1 MKIDFKHA
9 RGVFEEY
16 LNGYDREDEKI
27 KLKIIHTYGVV
38 KSAREIGHRMHL
50 NEEDQQL
57 AELIALLHDIGRFE
71 QLRLYNSFSPDTMD
85 HAAFGVQ
92 LLFEGENPMIS
103 RFIED
108 RSYDDIIRIA
118 IARHSDFRLEG
129 IQDERTLFHAKMIR
143 DADKLDN
150 CRVKLVDSVEA
161 MIGVPQ
167 EHAGEGKISPKVW
180 ESCLRKEAVSSSDR
194 ITSVDYWVSY
204 AAQYYDLNFKETWQ
218 IMKEKNYISRII
230 KRLEYKDKDTREKM
244 EILEQQIERLHGENP
259 MLSPQ
264 ISYQIIRSSRKT
276 MSLEIKAD
284 GSVVVRAPLRLSE
297 TKIQKFVEE
306 KQEWILKNL
315 EKIQK
320 RDAQKKNV
328 QKLSALERQH
338 LQNKACV
345 VIPRRVA
352 YYAEKLGVSY
362 GKITLRQQKTRWGSC
377 AANGNLNFNWLLILA
392 PPEVLDYVV
401 VHELCHRMEM
411 NHSQAFW
418 KEVEK
423 ILPDYQERQK
433 WLKDNGW
440 RLMEEGL

>member
-9 RGVFEEY
+9 RGVFENY
-16 LNGYDREDEKI
+16 LNGYDRNDEKI

-57 AELIALLHDIGRFE
+57 AELIALLHDIGRFQ

-108 RSYDDIIRIA
+108 RSYDDIIRVA

-180 ESCLRKEAVSSSDR
+180 ESCLRKEAVSSPDR

-204 AAQYYDLNFKETWQ
+204 AAQYYDLNFKET
-218 IMKEKNYISRII
+218 
-230 KRLEYKDKDTREKM
+230 
-244 EILEQQIERLHGENP
+244 
-259 MLSPQ
+259 
-264 ISYQIIRSSRKT
+264 
-276 MSLEIKAD
+276 
-284 GSVVVRAPLRLSE
+284 
-297 TKIQKFVEE
+297 
-306 KQEWILKNL
+306 
-315 EKIQK
+315 
-320 RDAQKKNV
+320 
-328 QKLSALERQH
+328 
-338 LQNKACV
+338 
-345 VIPRRVA
+345 
-352 YYAEKLGVSY
+352 
-362 GKITLRQQKTRWGSC
+362 
-377 AANGNLNFNWLLILA
+377 
-392 PPEVLDYVV
+392 
-401 VHELCHRMEM
+401 
-411 NHSQAFW
+411 
-418 KEVEK
+418 
-423 ILPDYQERQK
+423 
-433 WLKDNGW
+433 
-440 RLMEEGL
+440 

>member
-9 RGVFEEY
+9 RGVFEDY

-57 AELIALLHDIGRFE
+57 AELIALLHDIGRFQ

-108 RSYDDIIRIA
+108 RSYDELIRVA
-118 IARHSDFRLEG
+118 IARHSDFRL
-129 IQDERTLFHAKMIR
+129 
-143 DADKLDN
+143 
-150 CRVKLVDSVEA
+150 DSVEA

-180 ESCLRKEAVSSSDR
+180 ESCLRKEAVSSPDR

-230 KRLEYKDKDTREKM
+230 KRLEYKEKDTREKM
-244 EILEQQIERLHGENP
+244 EILEQQMN
-259 MLSPQ
+259 
-264 ISYQIIRSSRKT
+264 
-276 MSLEIKAD
+276 
-284 GSVVVRAPLRLSE
+284 
-297 TKIQKFVEE
+297 
-306 KQEWILKNL
+306 
-315 EKIQK
+315 
-320 RDAQKKNV
+320 
-328 QKLSALERQH
+328 
-338 LQNKACV
+338 
-345 VIPRRVA
+345 A
-352 YYAEKLGVSY
+352 Y
-362 GKITLRQQKTRWGSC
+362 
-377 AANGNLNFNWLLILA
+377 
-392 PPEVLDYVV
+392 
-401 VHELCHRMEM
+401 M
-411 NHSQAFW
+411 
-418 KEVEK
+418 EK
-423 ILPDYQERQK
+423 ILC
-433 WLKDNGW
+433 
-440 RLMEEGL
+440 

>member
-57 AELIALLHDIGRFE
+57 AELIALLHDIGRFQ

-108 RSYDDIIRIA
+108 RSYDELIRVA
-118 IARHSDFRLEG
+118 IARHSDFRLE
-129 IQDERTLFHAKMIR
+129 
-143 DADKLDN
+143 DKLDN

-180 ESCLRKEAVSSSDR
+180 ESCLRKEAVSSPDR

-204 AAQYYDLNFKETWQ
+204 AAQYYDLNFKETWR
-218 IMKEKNYISRII
+218 IMKEKDYISRII
-230 KRLEYKDKDTREKM
+230 KRLEYKEKDTREKM
-244 EILEQQIERLHGENP
+244 EILEQQMN
-259 MLSPQ
+259 
-264 ISYQIIRSSRKT
+264 
-276 MSLEIKAD
+276 
-284 GSVVVRAPLRLSE
+284 
-297 TKIQKFVEE
+297 
-306 KQEWILKNL
+306 
-315 EKIQK
+315 
-320 RDAQKKNV
+320 
-328 QKLSALERQH
+328 
-338 LQNKACV
+338 
-345 VIPRRVA
+345 A
-352 YYAEKLGVSY
+352 Y
-362 GKITLRQQKTRWGSC
+362 
-377 AANGNLNFNWLLILA
+377 
-392 PPEVLDYVV
+392 
-401 VHELCHRMEM
+401 M
-411 NHSQAFW
+411 
-418 KEVEK
+418 EK
-423 ILPDYQERQK
+423 ILC
-433 WLKDNGW
+433 
-440 RLMEEGL
+440 

>member
-9 RGVFEEY
+9 RGVFEDY

-57 AELIALLHDIGRFE
+57 AELIALLHD
-71 QLRLYNSFSPDTMD
+71 MD

-92 LLFEGENPMIS
+92 LLFEGENPMIN

-108 RSYDDIIRIA
+108 RSYDELIRVA

-180 ESCLRKEAVSSSDR
+180 ESCLRKEAVSSPDR

-244 EILEQQIERLHGENP
+244 EILEQQMN
-259 MLSPQ
+259 
-264 ISYQIIRSSRKT
+264 
-276 MSLEIKAD
+276 
-284 GSVVVRAPLRLSE
+284 
-297 TKIQKFVEE
+297 
-306 KQEWILKNL
+306 
-315 EKIQK
+315 
-320 RDAQKKNV
+320 
-328 QKLSALERQH
+328 
-338 LQNKACV
+338 
-345 VIPRRVA
+345 A
-352 YYAEKLGVSY
+352 Y
-362 GKITLRQQKTRWGSC
+362 
-377 AANGNLNFNWLLILA
+377 
-392 PPEVLDYVV
+392 
-401 VHELCHRMEM
+401 M
-411 NHSQAFW
+411 
-418 KEVEK
+418 EK
-423 ILPDYQERQK
+423 ILC
-433 WLKDNGW
+433 
-440 RLMEEGL
+440 

>member
-9 RGVFEEY
+9 RGVFENY

-57 AELIALLHDIGRFE
+57 
-71 QLRLYNSFSPDTMD
+71 RLYNSFSPDTMD

-92 LLFEGENPMIS
+92 LLFEGENPMIN

-108 RSYDDIIRIA
+108 RSYDELIRVA

-180 ESCLRKEAVSSSDR
+180 ESCLRKEAVSSPDR

-230 KRLEYKDKDTREKM
+230 KRLEYKEKDTREKM
-244 EILEQQIERLHGENP
+244 EILEQQMN
-259 MLSPQ
+259 
-264 ISYQIIRSSRKT
+264 
-276 MSLEIKAD
+276 
-284 GSVVVRAPLRLSE
+284 
-297 TKIQKFVEE
+297 
-306 KQEWILKNL
+306 
-315 EKIQK
+315 
-320 RDAQKKNV
+320 
-328 QKLSALERQH
+328 
-338 LQNKACV
+338 
-345 VIPRRVA
+345 A
-352 YYAEKLGVSY
+352 Y
-362 GKITLRQQKTRWGSC
+362 
-377 AANGNLNFNWLLILA
+377 
-392 PPEVLDYVV
+392 
-401 VHELCHRMEM
+401 M
-411 NHSQAFW
+411 
-418 KEVEK
+418 EK
-423 ILPDYQERQK
+423 ILC
-433 WLKDNGW
+433 
-440 RLMEEGL
+440 